1 MRNTIAWKYRRKLQ
15 KPAGRVWFIFAGTL
29 EHDPRPTRNHR
40 FPICR
45 YPRPSS
51 PPPGLNGSSAAGNA
65 VENVIRHAPRCVL
78 VESWPPVTF
87 RRDVMATQRRGRIS
101 VSWFAALGFFIV
113 EQHCYAP
120 GEYTYS
126 FCFSAGSLIGGK
138 YYGWFNTGTTELDVI
153 KEVLSLHVN
162 Y

>member
-1 MRNTIAWKYRRKLQ
+1 MAPLNQERHDAEHDRMEIEGNYRSQ
-15 KPAGRVWFIFAGTL
+15 PAAYDLYSL

-45 YPRPSS
+45 PS
-51 PPPGLNGSSAAGNA
+51 PLVLRLNGSSAAGNA

-113 EQHCYAP
+113 EHCYVP
-120 GEYTYS
+120 GKYTYS
-126 FCFSAGSLIGGK
+126 LLLGCLAN
-138 YYGWFNTGTTELDVI
+138 WW
-153 KEVLSLHVN
+153 EVLWLI
-162 Y
+162 

>member
-45 YPRPSS
+45 YPRPLS
-51 PPPGLNGSSAAGNA
+51 PGLNGSSAAGNA

-153 KEVLSLHVN
+153 KAVLSLHVN